1 MEKICIFTDSTS
13 DLPHEQAERWNIDI
27 VPIQI
32 QANGKTYREYY
43 DITPEEYWKLLLE
56 SDEIP
61 QTSQIKMEDLMAQYK
76 KAKVEGCTHCVGVII
91 NGAGSGSYQTANI
104 VRDMFYEECGQDMV
118 IELIDSESYTYM
130 YGNVV
135 IEGAKLREA
144 GASFDEIVR
153 TMRHSIKCME
163 AYLGVYSLR
172 HLKKSGRIS
181 GGTAFVGEALGLR
194 PISLVRAGSVDV
206 CTKVRGDKNVVPK
219 LVELA
224 KKEAVDP
231 AGQTAYVVYA
241 AVPEEQIALAEKLML
256 EAGFGSVERYP
267 IGMAVTTNA
276 GPQSIAVIFRGK
288 PRD

>member
-1 MEKICIFTDSTS
+1 
-13 DLPHEQAERWNIDI
+13 
-27 VPIQI
+27 
-32 QANGKTYREYY
+32 
-43 DITPEEYWKLLLE
+43 
-56 SDEIP
+56 
-61 QTSQIKMEDLMAQYK
+61 MAQYK
-76 KAKVEGCTHCVGVII
+76 KAKAEGCTHCVGVII